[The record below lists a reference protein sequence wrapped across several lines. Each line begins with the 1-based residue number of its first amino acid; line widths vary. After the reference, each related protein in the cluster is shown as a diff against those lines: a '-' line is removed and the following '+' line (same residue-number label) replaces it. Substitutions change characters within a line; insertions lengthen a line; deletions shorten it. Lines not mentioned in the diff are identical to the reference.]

1 MSSGSSMPPGFALPK
16 IPALDNTYGVMML
29 GTFIGLIL
37 YGVNLHQSYRYVRSA
52 EFKYDSI
59 YVKVMVTIVLLLE
72 TLHSVT
78 SMHTVYYY
86 VVRNYFNP
94 LVLFHG
100 VWSINLLSL
109 LTGLIIAVCQSFFAR
124 RLWMINHRFR
134 PLVAVVIVL
143 LMAEAAISTAV
154 TVEAFIQP
162 DIAHFENYSWMVSVG
177 LGVILLADALL
188 TTLLIITL
196 RRSRTGFH
204 STEQMLNTLI
214 TYTICTGLL
223 TEFSSTLTIISFA
236 MAIRYPHTLLADGM
250 NMCIS
255 QPVLNS
261 RHFLKNQGKE
271 SVSTGPSRSI
281 LPTFHSTGDRFP
293 SNRNIG
299 SLQEVL
305 EIKITSDVMRDH
317 DAGAGISTQDDA
329 EHTDSYELSKI
340 PSGFSKCGPEDSSAT
355 PSANSCVMSSTR

>member
-1 MSSGSSMPPGFALPK
+1 MSSGPSVPLLPK

-37 YGVNLHQSYRYVRSA
+37 YGVNLHQSYRYVRST
-52 EFKYDSI
+52 EFKFDSI
-59 YVKVMVTIVLLLE
+59 YVKTMVTVVLLLE

-86 VVRNYFNP
+86 VVKNYFNP

-109 LTGLIIAVCQSFFAR
+109 LTGMIIAVCQSFFAR
-124 RLWMINHRFR
+124 RLWMINHKFR
-134 PLVAVVIVL
+134 PLVAFVALL
-143 LMAEAAISTAV
+143 LMAEAALSAAV

-177 LGVILLADALL
+177 LGVILLADGLL

-223 TEFSSTLTIISFA
+223 TDTLTILSFA
-236 MAIRYPHTLLADGM
+236 MAVKYPHTLLADGM
-250 NMCIS
+250 NITKEKRASRRDLQGPSCPPSIRPGTDS
-255 QPVLNS
+255 LPTETSGAYRKCWRSRSRATSCTIPTPRPAPAPRTTQSTPIPTSSTRFLLNS
-261 RHFLKNQGKE
+261 RNAGRGTTLQPH
-271 SVSTGPSRSI
+271 R
-281 LPTFHSTGDRFP
+281 PTP
-293 SNRNIG
+293 
-299 SLQEVL
+299 
-305 EIKITSDVMRDH
+305 
-317 DAGAGISTQDDA
+317 A
-329 EHTDSYELSKI
+329 
-340 PSGFSKCGPEDSSAT
+340 
-355 PSANSCVMSSTR
+355 